1 MAAQPRAGRPC
12 RRDSGAGVEGQ
23 ALAGKGSLRG
33 SEAWPLGRAERRSGE
48 HRRCRGGLAAGGG
61 GAGPRRRLSS
71 APLCLGLLP
80 SSPVPYTLHPLLPLP
95 PAASCFTSPPLGPQ
109 EPAAHGEDGGGST
122 GSSGCGIQYG
132 GSESG
137 RAAWRSAAP
146 ASAPPGDW
154 TAWPGGRAET
164 IERAR
169 ARASPPG
176 GSAPLA
182 RGRRG
187 LGPPPPAPGP
197 RGSERCSPVERA
209 WRPLQ
214 SVARG
219 EQPHKRPHRA
229 TSLGKNFVHAFVVS
243 MRIGPFTGAAG
254 FSCSPELYR
263 KVAYRLTDENESS
276 RSFIYLVT
284 VCPSILIAS
293 GGNIRNKL
301 RIRVGAGG
309 WGEKHACSLKAAPA
323 GNACCI
329 KSRVD

>member
-1 MAAQPRAGRPC
+1 M
-12 RRDSGAGVEGQ
+12 EGQ

-187 LGPPPPAPGP
+187 LGPPPPRSRPA
-197 RGSERCSPVERA
+197 RERA
-209 WRPLQ
+209 LQ
-214 SVARG
+214 PRRACLEAAAKRCARRTTP
-219 EQPHKRPHRA
+219 QTAPQSHKFRKELCPR
-229 TSLGKNFVHAFVVS
+229 FCCFHADWPV
-243 MRIGPFTGAAG
+243 
-254 FSCSPELYR
+254 YW
-263 KVAYRLTDENESS
+263 
-276 RSFIYLVT
+276 
-284 VCPSILIAS
+284 S
-293 GGNIRNKL
+293 GW
-301 RIRVGAGG
+301 V
-309 WGEKHACSLKAAPA
+309 
-323 GNACCI
+323 
-329 KSRVD
+329 